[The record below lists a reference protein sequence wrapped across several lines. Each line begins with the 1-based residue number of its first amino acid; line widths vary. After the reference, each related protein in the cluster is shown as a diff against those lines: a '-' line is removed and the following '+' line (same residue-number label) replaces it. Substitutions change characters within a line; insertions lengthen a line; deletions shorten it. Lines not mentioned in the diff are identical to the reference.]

1 MIDRLEM
8 FLALARER
16 HFGRAAEACGITQPS
31 LSSALRHLEE
41 QLGVQLVVRGTRFQ
55 GLTPEGERVLERA
68 RAITADV
75 RSLKEEMRAT
85 RHGLTGQLRIGVI
98 PTALPRIADLTAP
111 FLRRNP
117 GVRVKI
123 LSATSA
129 EILSRLQDHSFD
141 AGLSYLDHDPL
152 GRVAV
157 QPLFEER
164 YVVLTT
170 ASGPLGQKKTAVWS
184 DLAGLPLCLLSSEMQ
199 NRRIINGHLEAAGLS
214 GEAAIESN
222 SVLALVAHVT
232 TGHWHSV
239 LPEALADMVTGAGPL
254 IALPL
259 RAPAAAHRIGLIT
272 PARDL
277 HTPALEALI
286 RAARHLSPG

>member
-16 HFGRAAEACGITQPS
+16 HFGRAAEACGVAQPS
-31 LSSALRHLEE
+31 LSSAIRQLED
-41 QLGVQLVVRGTRFQ
+41 QLGVQLVIRGSRFQ

-75 RSLKEEMRAT
+75 RSLREEMRAV

-117 GVRVKI
+117 GIRVKI
-123 LSATSA
+123 HSATSG
-129 EILSRLQDHSFD
+129 EILGRLQDHSLD
-141 AGLSYLDHDPL
+141 AGLSYLDHEPL
-152 GRVAV
+152 GKVAAI
-157 QPLFEER
+157 PLFQER
-164 YVVLTT
+164 YVLLTT
-170 ASGPLGQKKTAVWS
+170 PDGPLERRSTAEWA

-199 NRRIINGHLEAAGLS
+199 NRRIINGHLADAGLS
-214 GEAAIESN
+214 VEAAIESN
-222 SVLALVAHVT
+222 SVLALIAHVA

-239 LPEALADMVTGAGPL
+239 LPEALAAMVTGDPRL
-254 IALPL
+254 LALPL
-259 RAPAAAHRIGLIT
+259 VAPAAQHRIGLIT

-277 HTPALEALI
+277 HTPALEALLA
-286 RAARHLSPG
+286 AARRLSPA